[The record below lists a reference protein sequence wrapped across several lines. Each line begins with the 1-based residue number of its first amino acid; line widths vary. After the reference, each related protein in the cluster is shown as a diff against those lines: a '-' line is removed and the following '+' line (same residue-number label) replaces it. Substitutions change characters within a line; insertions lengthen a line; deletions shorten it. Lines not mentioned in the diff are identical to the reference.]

1 MTTKAAFKVETG
13 TLTADEFVFLSQA
26 AGWGRDRKF
35 VTGKVTKALK
45 ATTLTVVVRD
55 RRKLAVGCGRAF
67 SDDLL
72 MTFIPD
78 IFVHPDYQKQGVGR
92 LIMEEI
98 KSKFGHTSFF
108 MGAQSGNEGFF
119 EKVGFRRS
127 LQSFGGK
134 FIRKKP

>member
-1 MTTKAAFKVETG
+1 MTAKATFKVETG
-13 TLTADEFVFLSQA
+13 TLTADEFVFLSQV

-45 ATTLTVVVRD
+45 ASTLTVVVRD

-72 MTFIPD
+72 MTFVPD
-78 IFVHPDYQKQGVGR
+78 IFVHPDYQKMGVGR

-98 KSKFGHTSFF
+98 TGKFAHTSFF
-108 MGAQSGNEGFF
+108 MGAQTENEGFF
-119 EKVGFRRS
+119 ERLGFTRS

-134 FIRKKP
+134 VARNKL